1 MNIKQMRKGS
11 MRSEHQE
18 HPFCTV
24 LISLFFIYLF
34 FFLDIVSII
43 TKKKKKYR
51 RTLIKSVRFCVM
63 CLCSPP
69 HRYCQFESLKFSQWS
84 STKYLTVPFPRIK
97 VSIVVYKFW
106 SFLSKKW
113 HLLNYSQETAS
124 EENPQH
130 DKRFPTDHRAQ
141 VNNLDREQNLGTTA
155 MWRRCRQ
162 QLQDRN
168 LCQVE
173 DLLIND
179 KETTFLLTPLFPH
192 PPPPSKKKKNCLWV
206 DMNEREGEGRHIR
219 IAMWDPDSWPKMYQ
233 RRNQVG
239 GCDRRPH
246 LPPSCHFWHNGFV
259 PSR

>member
-1 MNIKQMRKGS
+1 
-11 MRSEHQE
+11 
-18 HPFCTV
+18 
-24 LISLFFIYLF
+24 
-34 FFLDIVSII
+34 
-43 TKKKKKYR
+43 
-51 RTLIKSVRFCVM
+51 M
-63 CLCSPP
+63 CLCSPT

-192 PPPPSKKKKNCLWV
+192 PPPPSKKKKKLFV
-206 DMNEREGEGRHIR
+206 GRHEWER
-219 IAMWDPDSWPKMYQ
+219 GRGKARQNCHVRPWQLAKNVSKKESSWGMWQTS
-233 RRNQVG
+233 
-239 GCDRRPH
+239 
-246 LPPSCHFWHNGFV
+246 PS
-259 PSR
+259 STLMSLLA